1 MAGRAGRPAPRTDAR
16 RQEGLS
22 WFGPAELGTDPG
34 AGAAAPAQTLDQ
46 DDWPASDVAGSPWL
60 SPQAQRMAAAGLSGL
75 QRLYRDFVA
84 ARAALSVALLA
95 TEMIATAF
103 GSRTRDDLA
112 LGLCC
117 VYAIAAIL
125 LWLRPPAIGR
135 VRVGRGHLGRGQGL
149 LTIGA
154 DVLMFASLQW
164 VAGGTGLNYAA
175 LMVLPALMAGALTP
189 RVQALGVA
197 AACSLV
203 LLAAAWVG
211 REAGANAPLLMT
223 QAGLAGSGLFA
234 VALLAGGLSRRLAS
248 EERSARGS
256 LEMARRQAQLNRLV
270 LEEMQDGVL
279 VVDRLGRVR
288 AANPA
293 ARAVLGELDVSEG
306 DSFPLTGVSGWEPLV
321 GAIDRAFSG
330 GVWPEGGC
338 DVTLPASPP
347 VTASGAARPAH
358 HLRVR
363 GRFTQSRGTRH
374 AEDYCVLFL
383 EDLRAVQARM
393 RQEKL
398 AAMGRVSAGIAHEI
412 RNPLAAIMQANA
424 LLAEDAVS
432 AEQRQLTS
440 MVADNAERLKRIVDD
455 VMEVVPGPTA
465 PTVALDATAQTAMI
479 CGDWARTAA
488 LPPGTGSPLQVI
500 LPSEP
505 LGVLFDGE
513 HLRRVLV
520 NLLDNAIRHSSGRPG
535 AVRLELSASG
545 DRRALMSVASDG
557 PPISPEVERYLFEP
571 FFSTRSRGTGLGLY
585 ISRELCERYGAM
597 IEYRHRPS
605 ADVPANQYGNEF
617 VISMQ
622 RLPLAAAE
630 PRLHLMS

>member
-1 MAGRAGRPAPRTDAR
+1 
-16 RQEGLS
+16 
-22 WFGPAELGTDPG
+22 
-34 AGAAAPAQTLDQ
+34 
-46 DDWPASDVAGSPWL
+46 
-60 SPQAQRMAAAGLSGL
+60 
-75 QRLYRDFVA
+75 
-84 ARAALSVALLA
+84 
-95 TEMIATAF
+95 
-103 GSRTRDDLA
+103 
-112 LGLCC
+112 
-117 VYAIAAIL
+117 
-125 LWLRPPAIGR
+125 
-135 VRVGRGHLGRGQGL
+135 
-149 LTIGA
+149 
-154 DVLMFASLQW
+154 
-164 VAGGTGLNYAA
+164 
-175 LMVLPALMAGALTP
+175 
-189 RVQALGVA
+189 
-197 AACSLV
+197 
-203 LLAAAWVG
+203 
-211 REAGANAPLLMT
+211 
-223 QAGLAGSGLFA
+223 
-234 VALLAGGLSRRLAS
+234 
-248 EERSARGS
+248 
-256 LEMARRQAQLNRLV
+256 
-270 LEEMQDGVL
+270 
-279 VVDRLGRVR
+279 
-288 AANPA
+288 
-293 ARAVLGELDVSEG
+293 
-306 DSFPLTGVSGWEPLV
+306 
-321 GAIDRAFSG
+321 
-330 GVWPEGGC
+330 
-338 DVTLPASPP
+338 
-347 VTASGAARPAH
+347 
-358 HLRVR
+358 
-363 GRFTQSRGTRH
+363 
-374 AEDYCVLFL
+374 
-383 EDLRAVQARM
+383 
-393 RQEKL
+393 
-398 AAMGRVSAGIAHEI
+398 
-412 RNPLAAIMQANA
+412 
-424 LLAEDAVS
+424 
-432 AEQRQLTS
+432 